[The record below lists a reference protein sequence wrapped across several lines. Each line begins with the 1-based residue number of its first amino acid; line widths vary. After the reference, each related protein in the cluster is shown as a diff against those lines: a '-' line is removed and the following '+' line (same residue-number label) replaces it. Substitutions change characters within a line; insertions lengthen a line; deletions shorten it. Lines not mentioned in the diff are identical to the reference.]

1 MKKTHITHDSLLLIL
16 LVAATFFFTSSSATS
31 RNTDSKKKPLVPCK
45 KLDLYFH
52 DILYDG
58 HNAANATSSIVASP
72 VGGSGTRTALSPSFH
87 FGDVIVFDDPVTL
100 DKNIHSTPV
109 GRAQGSYIFDAKSTY
124 SVWLGFAFVLNSAD
138 YKGCITFAGA
148 EPVTLKTRD
157 VPVVGGT
164 GDFFMH
170 RGIATTSD
178 EVVDGH
184 LCVRVQI
191 RFYECY

>member
-1 MKKTHITHDSLLLIL
+1 MKKTQSSHSFLLLFITT
-16 LVAATFFFTSSSATS
+16 TFFFTSSMAASS
-31 RNTDSKKKPLVPCK
+31 PKKTPLTPCK

-58 HNAANATSSIVASP
+58 HNAANATSVIVASP
-72 VGGSGTRTALSPSFH
+72 AAGSSSSGTRTSLSPNFH
-87 FGDVIVFDDPVTL
+87 FGDMIIFDDPVTL
-100 DKNIHSTPV
+100 DKNIRSKPV

-124 SVWLGFAFVLNSAD
+124 SVWLGFAFVLNSTD
-138 YKGCITFAGA
+138 YKGSITFAGA

-170 RGIATTSD
+170 RGIATTTD

-184 LCVRVQI
+184 LCVGVHVK
-191 RFYECY
+191 FYECY